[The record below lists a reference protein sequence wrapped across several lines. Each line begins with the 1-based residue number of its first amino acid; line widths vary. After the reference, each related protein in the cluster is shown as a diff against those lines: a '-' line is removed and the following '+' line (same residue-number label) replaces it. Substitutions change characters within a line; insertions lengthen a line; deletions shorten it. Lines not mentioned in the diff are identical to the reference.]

1 MRPIKVGASSD
12 PEEVR
17 IELATAKDVDE
28 IIAIC
33 TQGYACAA
41 EAVSDKQKVQVK
53 VEEYYN
59 PERILNEIEEVSA
72 KWSGWI
78 VARLEGKVIGVIGGG
93 IVDSKVGKVFVLY
106 VDVNHLRIGIGTRL
120 VNHLTQMQ
128 QLLGNNTQLVSFLKS
143 NKESVQFYE
152 ALGFT
157 YLQDIEDSEDAE
169 FSSIEMIRNI

>member
-1 MRPIKVGASSD
+1 MRSIKVGEASD
-12 PEEVR
+12 YEEVR

-28 IIAIC
+28 IVAIC
-33 TQGYACAA
+33 IQGYACTAK
-41 EAVSDKQKVQVK
+41 AVSDKQQVQEK

-59 PERILNEIEEVSA
+59 PKRILSEIEEVSA

-78 VARLEGKVIGVIGGG
+78 VARLDEKVIGVIGGG

-106 VDVNHLRIGIGTRL
+106 VNADHLRKGIGTRL

-143 NKESVQFYE
+143 NKESSQFYE
-152 ALGFT
+152 ALGFR
-157 YLQDIEDSEDAE
+157 YLQDIEDSENLE
-169 FSSIEMIRNI
+169 FTNIEMIRDI